1 MRILSVLS
9 ILFIGVLGC
18 AVLNQPTFEVASS
31 QLTSETNPQL
41 VDGDLDTSS
50 TFAVRGHLEKSYK
63 SLPGEN
69 RTFGNTQRK
78 YMTQVEGSRRT
89 EAVIKLDAPTYIS
102 YVEIY
107 PASRIP
113 KLALMTTLE
122 DPPHF
127 ASSFNVVRDKLH
139 TTVEGKQPV
148 RFQIN
153 REILYLRL
161 TADGIEDRQ
170 NAVRDNKGKTIRKKK
185 TKDEKIDMDER
196 IEIPLKGASIRE
208 VKFYAR

>member
-9 ILFIGVLGC
+9 ILFTGILGC
-18 AVLNQPTFEVASS
+18 AVLNQPTIEVTSS

-41 VDGDLDTSS
+41 VDGNLDTIS
-50 TFAVRGHLEKSYK
+50 TFAVKGHLEKSYK
-63 SLPGEN
+63 SFYGAD

-89 EAVIKLDAPTYIS
+89 EAVIKLDAPTFIS

-122 DPPHF
+122 DPPQF
-127 ASSFNVVRDKLH
+127 ASSFNVVHDKLH

-170 NAVRDNKGKTIRKKK
+170 NAVRDNKGKVIRKKK
-185 TKDEKIDMDER
+185 TKDEKIDIDER